1 MQPSRPLLNTWL
13 WTVGAVSGLVWGL
26 LVLVCA
32 SLGPAQYV
40 PRLLSSYHLEHFLAF
55 YALGLLAAA
64 ALPRLRLI
72 YLGLAL
78 VAIAAGLELVRTVI
92 PPHQLAAAPDFV
104 ADVGG
109 VFAALLPLLVGRFR
123 GLVLQERPDPPELRP
138 DLSPWGSMG
147 QVESPD

>member
-26 LVLVCA
+26 LVLVGA
-32 SLGPAQYV
+32 SLGPSQYV

-55 YALGLLAAA
+55 YAIGLLAAA

-78 VAIAAGLELVRTVI
+78 LGIAAALELVRTYI

-123 GLVLQERPDPPELRP
+123 KLVLEQPSLHP
-138 DLSPWGSMG
+138 DLAP
-147 QVESPD
+147 